1 MSAVAPPLPM
11 PHQKSAASSQAS
23 PGASAAATAST
34 PEPISGTH
42 YALVSPP
49 VKKREVAEATL
60 ERVRKLLGPA
70 IGRLQS
76 QVMPSPEGF
85 VVTIWPLPTQAD
97 AERLAEVLARRGVPM
112 KWLEF

>member
-1 MSAVAPPLPM
+1 MSPQKGEKGGASSPTAPTTAA
-11 PHQKSAASSQAS
+11 SAASSTS
-23 PGASAAATAST
+23 
-34 PEPISGTH
+34 ISGTH
-42 YALVSPP
+42 YALVSAP

-70 IGRLQS
+70 IGHLQA

-85 VVTIWPLPTQAD
+85 VVTIWPLPTEAD